1 MKTNEPVTGKDIPFP
16 EDTILV
22 SKTDLKGIITYVNQ
36 GFIDISGFTEQE
48 LLGKNHNLVRHPD
61 MPPAAFKDLWD
72 TVNAGRPWSGL
83 VKNRAKNGDHYW
95 VKANVTPIKQDDR
108 VVEFMSVRTPAAEQE
123 KIAAEQL
130 YREVRQ
136 RRASLGPSGFAAA
149 LAKLSRMSV
158 KTLLASTVIGTLVA
172 LGLIAALVA
181 SDASKT
187 VIYAFLALTGAATA
201 VFGFSLTAYVTR
213 PLRYGCEKLN
223 QIAQGNYFDW
233 AETDRD
239 DELGRLLQ
247 AVKATQIKLG
257 FEVVDAHERAAAA
270 TRIKTALD
278 CVNTN
283 VMVADKNY
291 NIIYAN
297 AAVVEMFQ
305 EAESDLREM
314 LPDFDA
320 TDLLGRSID
329 IFHKHPDHQRR
340 LLDNLRDTY
349 ESQVTVG
356 ERTFR
361 IVANPVVDTHGER
374 LGVAVEWEDLTAQ
387 LRAERDEQRRLETER
402 ERAAE
407 NLRIRTALDN
417 VSSNVMMADAD
428 NRIIYMNKQVVRMFR
443 EAEADIRA
451 ELPNFDADRLMGGSI
466 DEFHRNPAHQR
477 ALLNNLKDVHQTEMR
492 VGGRTLRITANPVV
506 SDEGERLGTAVEWLD
521 RTEEVAVEGELEGIV
536 AAARSGDLSR
546 RVVMEGKPGF
556 FQHLAIGINA
566 LLDDLTSVF
575 GDLNRVV
582 KALSKGDLTQP
593 ISHAYQGVFG
603 ELKDNVN
610 QTVVHLGKTVCDLRA
625 AADSINTA
633 ANEITAGNTNLSART
648 EQQASS
654 LQETASSMEE
664 LTSTVRD
671 NADNAQQANQ
681 VAASARQL
689 AERGGEVV
697 HNAIDA
703 MGQINTASSKIAEI
717 IGVIDA
723 IAFQTNLLALNA
735 SVEAARAGE
744 QGRGFAVVATEVRNL
759 AGRSAT
765 AAKEIKELIQD
776 SAGKVQAGSELVNQ
790 SGETLGEIVTGV
802 KKVGDIIA
810 EIAAA
815 SAEQAAG
822 IDQVNQAITS
832 MDEVTQQNAALA
844 EQTSAAS
851 SSLYDKAQEMERM
864 MAFFET
870 PHNPDALLDQIE
882 QHDAAA
888 IDAGGQPAKLNFYAA
903 RSPRAA
909 HRA

>member
-1 MKTNEPVTGKDIPFP
+1 MEIQLANPR
-16 EDTILV
+16 
-22 SKTDLKGIITYVNQ
+22 
-36 GFIDISGFTEQE
+36 GFCAGVDRAIDIVNRALEVFGAPIY
-48 LLGKNHNLVRHPD
+48 VRHEVVHNKFVVDDLRSRGAVFVDELEEVPD
-61 MPPAAFKDLWD
+61 DCIVIFSAHGVSQA
-72 TVNAGRPWSGL
+72 
-83 VKNRAKNGDHYW
+83 
-95 VKANVTPIKQDDR
+95 
-108 VVEFMSVRTPAAEQE
+108 VRSEA
-123 KIAAEQL
+123 
-130 YREVRQ
+130 Q
-136 RRASLGPSGFAAA
+136 RRH
-149 LAKLSRMSV
+149 
-158 KTLLASTVIGTLVA
+158 
-172 LGLIAALVA
+172 
-181 SDASKT
+181 
-187 VIYAFLALTGAATA
+187 
-201 VFGFSLTAYVTR
+201 
-213 PLRYGCEKLN
+213 
-223 QIAQGNYFDW
+223 
-233 AETDRD
+233 
-239 DELGRLLQ
+239 LQ
-247 AVKATQIKLG
+247 V
-257 FEVVDAHERAAAA
+257 
-270 TRIKTALD
+270 
-278 CVNTN
+278 
-283 VMVADKNY
+283 
-291 NIIYAN
+291 
-297 AAVVEMFQ
+297 
-305 EAESDLREM
+305 
-314 LPDFDA
+314 FDA
-320 TDLLGRSID
+320 TCPL
-329 IFHKHPDHQRR
+329 
-340 LLDNLRDTY
+340 
-349 ESQVTVG
+349 VT
-356 ERTFR
+356 
-361 IVANPVVDTHGER
+361 
-374 LGVAVEWEDLTAQ
+374 
-387 LRAERDEQRRLETER
+387 
-402 ERAAE
+402 
-407 NLRIRTALDN
+407 
-417 VSSNVMMADAD
+417 
-428 NRIIYMNKQVVRMFR
+428 K
-443 EAEADIRA
+443 
-451 ELPNFDADRLMGGSI
+451 
-466 DEFHRNPAHQR
+466 
-477 ALLNNLKDVHQTEMR
+477 VHM
-492 VGGRTLRITANPVV
+492 
-506 SDEGERLGTAVEWLD
+506 
-521 RTEEVAVEGELEGIV
+521 EVASFSTEGRECVLIGHAGHPEVEGTMGQYDHS
-536 AAARSGDLSR
+536 AG
-546 RVVMEGKPGF
+546 GKIY
-556 FQHLAIGINA
+556 LVE
-566 LLDDLTSVF
+566 D
-575 GDLNRVV
+575 
-582 KALSKGDLTQP
+582 
-593 ISHAYQGVFG
+593 
-603 ELKDNVN
+603 
-610 QTVVHLGKTVCDLRA
+610 
-625 AADSINTA
+625 
-633 ANEITAGNTNLSART
+633 